1 MSKKTRFWA
10 RVTLVLVII
19 VGVLE
24 LIAQGLAV
32 GGGDVGLVA
41 PDEALGWRLSPN
53 HVGQMAGVTVST
65 DSHGVRVADADTP
78 TERGQAGTVVWLLGD
93 SFTFGWGLPW
103 EETVSAQLAGLMPK
117 GSAVYNLGVPGYGL
131 TQSLLRL
138 REERSLP
145 DPDIVI
151 LLANP
156 MDVVEDMLSS
166 SLVYERPSPLCATE
180 ADGDCEV
187 DTPSMITWALWTH
200 SALYRTVRFMLE
212 SSLHS
217 GTMIPGGDGL
227 ETALRAFETATE
239 ARSAVLLPVLHAPPL
254 WDGFREMLESEGAE
268 RWFDITR
275 MLRVRAKGERITISD
290 RVHWNAQASADV
302 ARLLRAQLGR
312 HLEITRG
319 PVGCSGWECS
329 QSKNGQWT
337 RTRTLRNAAGE
348 PMTLT
353 QRFIPAG
360 PGVMGS
366 EEADL
371 VAATTSIQSV
381 YGAEG
386 TRDFF
391 VNETPPQVVHLD
403 GFWIDLTEVT
413 RAAFSWSRGAEP
425 PTVAEQRGYEQAY
438 RGRGAFDS
446 RQGGSW
452 RTPTWP
458 EPLPGNA
465 GTLPVTSVTWREA
478 RAHCQTMGLD
488 LPTGA
493 QWERAARG
501 PTGQRYPWGHAE
513 PTCGLANAGYFP
525 KEDFCEKRPIT
536 VGSRPD
542 GQSPYG
548 VLDMAGNVWE
558 WVRDCRTDR
567 YDWMDDVTAWIGLPD
582 NPEPPES
589 AWSDGC
595 SSRILRGGSWAFG
608 YDAYMR
614 PAARAFE
621 SGETMAE
628 WSLGFRCAGQD
639 GG

>member
-1 MSKKTRFWA
+1 MSKPKRIGRRILFA
-10 RVTLVLVII
+10 LVIVI
-19 VGVLE
+19 GVLE
-24 LIAQGLAV
+24 LIARGLAV
-32 GGGDVGLVA
+32 GGGDVGLVV
-41 PDEALGWRLSPN
+41 PDETLGWKLATD
-53 HVGQMAGVTVST
+53 HVGEMAKVTVST
-65 DSHGVRVADADTP
+65 DSHGVRVADSGTP
-78 TERGQAGTVVWLLGD
+78 TTRGQAGNVIWLMGD
-93 SFTFGWGLPW
+93 SFSFGWGLPW
-103 EETVSAQLAGLMPK
+103 QETVGAQLAELMPE
-117 GSAVYNLGVPGYGL
+117 GSVVYNLGVPGYGL

-138 REERSLP
+138 RHERALP
-145 DPDIVI
+145 DPDVVI

-156 MDVVEDMLSS
+156 MDIVEDTLST
-166 SLVYERPSPLCATE
+166 SLVYERPPAHCATDQE
-180 ADGDCEV
+180 AECGV
-187 DTPSMITWALWTH
+187 DTPSSITWALWRH
-200 SALYRTVRFMLE
+200 SALYRTIRFMLE

-227 ETALRAFETATE
+227 ETALQAFEQSAK
-239 ARSAVLLPVLHAPPL
+239 ARNAVLVPVLHAPPL
-254 WDGFREMLESEGAE
+254 WDGFREMLESEGAR

-275 MLRVRAKGERITISD
+275 MLRIRANGEPITISD

-312 HLEITRG
+312 HLELTRG
-319 PVGCSGWECS
+319 PVGCSGWQCQKDS
-329 QSKNGQWT
+329 GGQWT
-337 RTRTLRNAAGE
+337 RTRTLNNAAGE

-353 QRFIPAG
+353 QRFIPGG

-366 EEADL
+366 EEHDL
-371 VAATTSIQSV
+371 DAATTSIKSV
-381 YGAEG
+381 YGEEG
-386 TRDFF
+386 SRDFF
-391 VNETPPQVVHLD
+391 VNETPPKVVHLD
-403 GFWIDLTEVT
+403 DFWIDLTEVT
-413 RAAFSWSRGAEP
+413 RAAYTWSRGQGSL
-425 PTVAEQRGYEQAY
+425 TVAEQRGYEQAY
-438 RGRGAFDS
+438 RGRGVFDE

-452 RTPTWP
+452 RTPSWP

-465 GTLPVTSVTWREA
+465 GALPVTSVTWREA
-478 RAHCQTMGLD
+478 RAHCQAMGLD

-513 PTCGLANAGYFP
+513 PTCGLANKGYFP
-525 KEDFCEKRPIT
+525 NEDFCEKRPIT
-536 VGSRPD
+536 VGSRPE

-567 YDWMDDVTAWIGLPD
+567 YDWMDGVDTWMELPS

-595 SSRILRGGSWAFG
+595 KSRILRGGSWAFG

-621 SGETMAE
+621 SGDSMAE
-628 WSLGFRCAGQD
+628 WSLGFRCSGPD

>member
-1 MSKKTRFWA
+1 MSTRTRFW
-10 RVTLVLVII
+10 RWVILVLVIVFGI
-19 VGVLE
+19 LE
-24 LIAQGLAV
+24 LIARGLSV
-32 GGGDVGLVA
+32 GGGDVGLVE
-41 PDEALGWRLSPN
+41 PDKTLGWRLAPN
-53 HVGQMAGVTVST
+53 HAGEMAGVTVST
-65 DSHGVRVADADTP
+65 DSHGVRIADADTP
-78 TERGQAGTVVWLLGD
+78 TSRRSAGTVVWLMGD

-103 EETVSAQLAGLMPK
+103 EETVAAQLTKLMPES
-117 GSAVYNLGVPGYGL
+117 SAIYNLGVPGYGL

-138 REERSLP
+138 REERNLP
-145 DPDIVI
+145 EPDIVI

-156 MDVVEDMLSS
+156 MDIVEDTLST
-166 SLVYERPSPLCATE
+166 SLVYERPSALCTTDKE
-180 ADGDCEV
+180 VECEV
-187 DTPSMITWALWTH
+187 DTPSMITWTLWTQ
-200 SALYRTVRFMLE
+200 SALYRTLRFMLE

-217 GTMIPGGDGL
+217 GTMIPGGGGL
-227 ETALRAFETATE
+227 ETALTAFEAATKD
-239 ARSAVLLPVLHAPPL
+239 RGAVLLPVLHAPPL

-275 MLRVRAKGERITISD
+275 MLQVRAKGERITIGD
-290 RVHWNAQASADV
+290 RIHWNAEASADV
-302 ARLLRAQLGR
+302 ARLLRAKLGR
-312 HLEITRG
+312 HMEITRG
-319 PVGCSGWECS
+319 PVRCSGWQCT
-329 QSKNGQWT
+329 QDKQGRWT
-337 RTRTLRNAAGE
+337 RTKTLTNAAGD
-348 PMTLT
+348 PMTIT
-353 QRFIPAG
+353 QRFIPSG

-371 VAATTSIQSV
+371 VAATTSIKSV
-381 YGAEG
+381 YGDEG

-413 RAAFSWSRGAEP
+413 RAAYTWSRGSGS

-438 RGRGAFDS
+438 RGRGEFDS

-452 RTPTWP
+452 RTPSWP

-465 GTLPVTSVTWREA
+465 GALPVTSVTWREA
-478 RAHCQTMGLD
+478 RAHCQAMGLD

-501 PTGQRYPWGHAE
+501 PTGQRYPWGYDT
-513 PTCGLANAGYFP
+513 PSCGLANKGYFP
-525 KEDFCEKRPIT
+525 NEDFCEKRPIT

-567 YDWMDDVTAWIGLPD
+567 YDWMDGVTAWMTLPA

-621 SGETMAE
+621 SGDTMAE